1 VTRRSWVLFIAMCL
15 IWGLPYLLIRV
26 AVRDLD
32 PAAVVFARTAI
43 AALLLLPIAIWRGQ
57 LGGLRGYWRWLVVYT
72 IVELTIPWL
81 LLTSAEQ
88 HLTSSLAGLL
98 VAGVPLVGVVLSRSV
113 GVAETMTRRRWTGLV
128 VGIAG
133 VAALVGLQ
141 VGHIDMVAVLEIFI
155 VTIGYATGPLVLTH
169 RLSAA
174 PSMSVVSVSLAITA
188 VVYAP
193 FALTRHPHH
202 ISGDVIW
209 SVITLAVVCTAV
221 AFLVFFA
228 LIADIGPTRATVI
241 TYVNPAVAIALGVTV
256 LGEHLTVGM
265 IIGFPLVL
273 IGSVLATTRGRG
285 RVAAAPATSSE
296 CVGEVPAITPG

>member
-1 VTRRSWVLFIAMCL
+1 VLFIAMCV

-32 PAAVVFARTAI
+32 PADVVFARTAI
-43 AALLLLPIAIWRGQ
+43 GALLLLPIAIWRGTLQ
-57 LGGLRGYWRWLVVYT
+57 GLRGYWRWLIVYT
-72 IVELTIPWL
+72 IVELTIPWF

-98 VAGVPLVGVVLSRSV
+98 VAGVPLVGIVLARLL
-113 GVAETMTRRRWTGLV
+113 GVAETMTGRRWAGLV

-141 VGHIDMVAVLEIFI
+141 VGNIDMTAVLEIFI
-155 VTIGYATGPLVLTH
+155 VTIGYATGPLVLSH
-169 RLSAA
+169 RLSGA
-174 PSMSVVSVSLAITA
+174 PSMAVVSVSLAITA
-188 VVYAP
+188 VIYAP
-193 FALTRHPHH
+193 FALTSHPQH
-202 ISGDVIW
+202 ISGEVIW
-209 SVITLAVVCTAV
+209 SVITLAVICTAV

-256 LGEHLTVGM
+256 LGEHLTTGM
-265 IIGFPLVL
+265 IVGFPLVL

-285 RVAAAPATSSE
+285 TTDEPIELAET
-296 CVGEVPAITPG
+296 VPVVTPG

>member
-1 VTRRSWVLFIAMCL
+1 
-15 IWGLPYLLIRV
+15 
-26 AVRDLD
+26 
-32 PAAVVFARTAI
+32 
-43 AALLLLPIAIWRGQ
+43 
-57 LGGLRGYWRWLVVYT
+57 
-72 IVELTIPWL
+72 
-81 LLTSAEQ
+81 
-88 HLTSSLAGLL
+88 
-98 VAGVPLVGVVLSRSV
+98 
-113 GVAETMTRRRWTGLV
+113 MTRRRWAGLV

-174 PSMSVVSVSLAITA
+174 PSMAVVSLSLAITA
-188 VVYAP
+188 VIYAP
-193 FALTRHPHH
+193 FALTSHPHH
-202 ISGDVIW
+202 LSGEVIW
-209 SVITLAVVCTAV
+209 SVITLAVICTAV

-256 LGEHLTVGM
+256 LGEHVTAGM
-265 IIGFPLVL
+265 IVGFPLVL
-273 IGSVLATTRGRG
+273 IGSVLATTRGRAG
-285 RVAAAPATSSE
+285 AATSTETPSE